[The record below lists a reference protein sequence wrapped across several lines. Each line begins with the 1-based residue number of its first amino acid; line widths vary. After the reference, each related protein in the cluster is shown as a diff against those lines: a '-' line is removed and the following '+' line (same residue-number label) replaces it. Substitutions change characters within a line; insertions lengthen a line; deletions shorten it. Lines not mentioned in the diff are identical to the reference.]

1 MLAVHSTIGETEL
14 YPGAPPS
21 RGCARLA
28 TGLRLISLVFALS
41 SLASPGLALSAQLPV
56 LTTVKQVLELSR
68 SEAVKGYP
76 VRLRSVVTYRYGGSP
91 PDLFLHDS
99 TGGVW
104 VDLPQGASA
113 LRPGDLIEL
122 EGVTEQPDFAPQIGS
137 PRWRVLGTTPLPPAP
152 RVTFGQMAST
162 HEDGQWVEVR
172 GIVRTA
178 AIDPDSH
185 NLLLDVG
192 AEGGLVTAQIP
203 DFPSGVPERLIDSEV
218 LIRGNCGAI
227 RNALNQQ
234 IGLMLYVPNLQQIRV
249 LSPAPSDSTSLPA
262 RPIAELQ
269 RFSLNQP
276 GGHRVHV
283 RGVVTLEAPDGSVY
297 VTDSTGG
304 LYIRRQQ
311 QMPLKRGDRVE
322 VFGFLGVVDRHP
334 VLEDSVFQVVGPGPV
349 PVAARV
355 TAEQALHGEFDSGL
369 VKIKGRLLHSALTPD
384 EKVLVLRQ
392 GSTVFRATS
401 KTDSPA
407 PALASLREGTLLE
420 VTGVCVVDTDVN
432 GTPTAFKI
440 RFGTAG
446 DLVVLEEPSWWTVK
460 RALALGGLLGVAILA
475 ALAWAAILRRRVQAQ
490 TGIIRSTLDATGDG
504 ILVVDSRQKVVTAN
518 DKFADMWAIP
528 RSLMDA
534 RDDDRLLQHILKQLK
549 EPEAFLARVREIYAG
564 AEVTSDEVIE
574 FRDGRIFERHSEP
587 HRVNGRSVGRVW
599 AFHDITERT
608 RAQRELQ
615 RAKET
620 ADAAN
625 QAKTAFLANM
635 SHEIRTPMNGV
646 LGMTE
651 LCLDTQLT
659 SEQREYLGMVKSSA
673 DALLVV
679 INDILD
685 FSKVEAGKLELDVIE
700 FNLRDTLEESARSL
714 AVRAHQKGL
723 ELTCEVE
730 PAVPEMLIGD
740 PGRLRQVF
748 VNLIGN
754 AIKFTHAGEIG
765 IQAAMDSASSDQ
777 ITLHCVV
784 RDTGI
789 GISREKQRLIF
800 EAFTQADASTT
811 RRFGG
816 TGLGLT
822 ISSRLV
828 EMMGGRLWV
837 ESDLGCGSQF
847 HFNIPVGVSKPQIE
861 RFRPSE
867 LMGFK
872 GVPVL
877 VADDN
882 ATSRRI
888 LSDTLAGWEM
898 RPAVVDSGEDAL
910 QALESVARA
919 GAPIPLMLCDAHL
932 LESDDFALAKRVRQH
947 PALAGTAIIL
957 LTGAGERCGALDGGP
972 QGAAAFVTKPVR
984 RAELRAAMAAVL
996 EAQLVRSTTPTPR

>member
-1 MLAVHSTIGETEL
+1 MLAAHSATGKTAL
-14 YPGAPPS
+14 HRGAPRPHRS
-21 RGCARLA
+21 ARLRA
-28 TGLRLISLVFALS
+28 GLWLTILLCSLSILTSPRAALT
-41 SLASPGLALSAQLPV
+41 AELPT

-76 VRLRSVVTYRYGGSP
+76 VRLKSVVTYYYGGSP

-104 VDLPQGASA
+104 VDLPNAAPA

-137 PRWRVLGTTPLPPAP
+137 PHWRVLGTAPLPLAP

-178 AIDPDSH
+178 AVDPASH
-185 NLLLDVG
+185 NLLFDIG
-192 AEGGLVTAQIP
+192 TDGGLIMAQTP
-203 DFPSGVPERLIDSEV
+203 DGRSGVSQRLIDSEV

-234 IGLMLYVPNLQQIRV
+234 IGLMLYVPNLSQIQV
-249 LSPAPSDSTSLPA
+249 LAPAPSDSASLPV

-269 RFSLNQP
+269 RFSLDQP
-276 GGHRVHV
+276 AGHRVHV
-283 RGVVTLEAPDGSVY
+283 RGVVTLAVPDGSVY

-304 LYIRRQQ
+304 LYIRRKQQ
-311 QMPLKRGDRVE
+311 TPLKRGDRVD

-334 VLEDSVFQVVGPGPV
+334 VLEDSVFQVLRPGPL
-349 PVAARV
+349 PTAAEV
-355 TAEQALHGEFDSGL
+355 TAGRALQGEFDSAL
-369 VKIKGRLLHSALTPD
+369 VKIQGRLLHNALTPD

-392 GSTVFRATS
+392 GSTVFRALS
-401 KTDSPA
+401 RTDLPA

-432 GTPTAFKI
+432 GTPTVFKI
-440 RFGTAG
+440 RFGGAQ
-446 DLVVLEEPSWWTVK
+446 DVVVLQEPSWWTVE
-460 RALALGGLLGVAILA
+460 RALAMGGVLAVAILA

-490 TGIIRSTLDATGDG
+490 TGIIRGTLDATGDG
-504 ILVVDSRQKVVTAN
+504 IVVVDSRGQIVTAN
-518 DKFADMWAIP
+518 ERFAVMLGVRRSAI
-528 RSLMDA
+528 DA
-534 RDDDRLLQHILKQLK
+534 RDCEDLLPHILRQVK
-549 EPEAFLARVREIYAG
+549 EPEAFKAGMSSVCASGEITTDD
-564 AEVTSDEVIE
+564 VVE
-574 FRDGRIFERHSEP
+574 FRDGRVFERHSEP

-599 AFHDITERT
+599 AFRDITERT
-608 RAQRELQ
+608 RAQRELE
-615 RAKET
+615 RAKE
-620 ADAAN
+620 AAESAN

-651 LCLDTQLT
+651 LCLDTDLN
-659 SEQREYLGMVKSSA
+659 SEQREYLEMAKSSA

-685 FSKVEAGKLELDVIE
+685 FSKVEAGKVELDFIE
-700 FNLRDTLEESARSL
+700 FSLRDTLEESARSL

-730 PAVPEMLIGD
+730 PEVPETLIGD
-740 PGRLRQVF
+740 PTRLRQIV

-754 AIKFTHAGEIG
+754 AIKFTPEGEIG
-765 IQAAMDSASSDQ
+765 IQAAVESASDDQ
-777 ITLHCVV
+777 IMLHIVV

-789 GISREKQRLIF
+789 GISAEKQRLIF

-828 EMMGGRLWV
+828 EMMGGRMWV
-837 ESDLGCGSQF
+837 ESDPGRGSQF
-847 HFNIPVGVSKPQIE
+847 HFKIPLDVGQPQIE
-861 RFRPSE
+861 QSQPWESAT
-867 LMGFK
+867 FK
-872 GVPVL
+872 DVPVL
-877 VADDN
+877 VVDDN
-882 ATSRRI
+882 ETSRRI
-888 LSDTLAGWEM
+888 LSSTLAGWGM
-898 RPAVVDSGEDAL
+898 QPATAASGEAAL
-910 QALESVARA
+910 QALETAARA

-932 LESDDFALAKRVRQH
+932 FESGDFARAKSVPQH
-947 PALAGTAIIL
+947 PELASTAIIL
-957 LTGAGERCGALDGGP
+957 LARAGQRYEGRDDRRSRV
-972 QGAAAFVTKPVR
+972 AASITKPLR
-984 RAELRAAMAAVL
+984 RAELRLAITSAL
-996 EAQLVRSTTPTPR
+996 ELQLVCTLQRA